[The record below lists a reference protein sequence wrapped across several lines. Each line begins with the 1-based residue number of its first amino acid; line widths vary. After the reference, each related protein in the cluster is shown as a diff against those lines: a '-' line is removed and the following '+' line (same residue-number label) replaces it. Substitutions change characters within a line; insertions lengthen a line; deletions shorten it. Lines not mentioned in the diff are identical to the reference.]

1 MIGAGP
7 SGVSSAINCA
17 KKGLKVLIVDLN
29 SNSGGQIYRA
39 PPNTYKSISKKL
51 KENVI
56 QKKLSDEI
64 KKFKIETAYNH
75 TVWQVSPGFKVNA
88 FNETSTIAIKIVN
101 YSNWNL

>member
-39 PPNTYKSISKKL
+39 PPKTYKASQKNLKKAKFKKSFLMRSKNSKL
-51 KENVI
+51 KQHLII
-56 QKKLSDEI
+56 QSG
-64 KKFKIETAYNH
+64 KFL
-75 TVWQVSPGFKVNA
+75 QG
-88 FNETSTIAIKIVN
+88 
-101 YSNWNL
+101 LR